1 LEMMV
6 SLVMKLNLMMDE
18 CCHHCFHFLE
28 LVFVVRTSWEQV
40 DLQLDLA
47 PNSILLPHQIIHLG

>member
-1 LEMMV
+1 
-6 SLVMKLNLMMDE
+6 MKLNLMMDE